1 MRRPLR
7 GARLLP
13 CRESGETDMPD
24 AAHMTALLNHYGYL
38 AVLAGTFL
46 EGETVLLVA
55 GALAREGYMSLFWVG
70 LSAFMGGLGSDQL
83 MFALGRRYGP
93 AFLAKRPRLRRAAE
107 RLAPFLRRHDAAF
120 ILGVR
125 FAYGLRGVA
134 PMLAGIQGVSPRRF
148 LALNALG
155 ALIWAVIF
163 SLAGYFMGAALEM
176 AFGRLDA
183 NHPFALIGAA
193 LIAVAGAVLG
203 ARWWWS
209 GHPPKK

>member
-1 MRRPLR
+1 
-7 GARLLP
+7 
-13 CRESGETDMPD
+13 MPD

-107 RLAPFLRRHDAAF
+107 KSAARHRKPYLSDGKGAF
-120 ILGVR
+120 
-125 FAYGLRGVA
+125 
-134 PMLAGIQGVSPRRF
+134 P
-148 LALNALG
+148 
-155 ALIWAVIF
+155 
-163 SLAGYFMGAALEM
+163 
-176 AFGRLDA
+176 
-183 NHPFALIGAA
+183 
-193 LIAVAGAVLG
+193 
-203 ARWWWS
+203 
-209 GHPPKK
+209 